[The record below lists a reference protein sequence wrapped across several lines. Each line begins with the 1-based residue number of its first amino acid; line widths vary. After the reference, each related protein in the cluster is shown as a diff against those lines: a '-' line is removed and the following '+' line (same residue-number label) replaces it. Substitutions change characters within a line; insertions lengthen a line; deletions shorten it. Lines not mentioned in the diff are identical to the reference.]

1 MKKKSSLLMWLP
13 ISVCLM
19 SCTSLNKNTA
29 FNNSFQAKH
38 EIKLSTNADLIKAD
52 RPDQYYEIGRAYQK
66 NGNFSQAAIAY
77 QKSLQL
83 DPNFTKSITG
93 LATLYADQ
101 KIYIIS
107 IPLFEQA
114 TKLMPDAVNYNNLG
128 YAYFLNKEY
137 TKASSALKQAIELK
151 PDYLQ
156 AKKNLE
162 LVNINQ
168 LTAAYK
174 DTSEQLIVFDP
185 SKTVDIH
192 SKKLTL
198 NMQIE
203 SDKLTTP
210 VDKSQVFNQD
220 SMNEV
225 IKADSEATMIQT
237 ANGLYELNAK
247 NPVVISENINNT
259 SKTVAPNISKNLL
272 VAKSGGITFKHMPA
286 ISKLFGSSETALA
299 TFSLSDNNKL
309 VEIING
315 NGIKGMARS
324 VASKFEVSN
333 NVQTKVADAK
343 RFNQM
348 KTHIQYKS
356 GYRDDAVNLNHH
368 LLNRPYLIRNDKL
381 PSNVSLRLVLGKD
394 LLPRFNSAAMANNYL
409 SWILAS

>member
-1 MKKKSSLLMWLP
+1 MKKKSSILMWLP

-137 TKASSALKQAIELK
+137 TKASSALKQAIEIK

-174 DTSEQLIVFDP
+174 DTSEQLIVFDS

-198 NMQIE
+198 NKQIE

-220 SMNEV
+220 SMNELV
-225 IKADSEATMIQT
+225 KADSEATMIQT

-247 NPVVISENINNT
+247 NLVVISENINNT

-286 ISKLFGSSETALA
+286 ISKLFGASETALA
-299 TFSLSDNNKL
+299 TFSLSGNNKL

-315 NGIKGMARS
+315 NGIKGMARI

-333 NVQTKVADAK
+333 DVQTKVANAN

>member
-1 MKKKSSLLMWLP
+1 MKTKSSLLLWLL
-13 ISVCLM
+13 ISGCLI

-29 FNNSFQAKH
+29 LYNSFKANH
-38 EIKLSTNADLIKAD
+38 NIKTTTNADLIKAD

-66 NGNFSQAAIAY
+66 NGNYSQAAIAY

-83 DPNFTKSITG
+83 DPSFTQSITG

-101 KIYIIS
+101 KLYVVS

-114 TKLMPDAVNYNNLG
+114 VKLMPDAVNYNNLG

-137 TKASSALKQAIELK
+137 MKANSALKQAIDLK

-162 LVNINQ
+162 LINGNQ
-168 LTAAYK
+168 STTAYK
-174 DTSEQLIVFDP
+174 ATSKQLIVSDP
-185 SKTVDIH
+185 LKPIDNH
-192 SKKLTL
+192 SKKLIL
-198 NMQIE
+198 NSQIE
-203 SDKLTTP
+203 SEKLNTS

-220 SMNEV
+220 SRNE
-225 IKADSEATMIQT
+225 IAKADSESTMIQT
-237 ANGLYELNAK
+237 ANGLYELNVK
-247 NPVVISENINNT
+247 NPIVISENINNT
-259 SKTVAPNISKNLL
+259 PKTVAPNISKEL
-272 VAKSGGITFKHMPA
+272 VVALSGGISFKHMPA
-286 ISKLFGSSETALA
+286 ISKLFGATETALA
-299 TFSLSDNNKL
+299 TFSLSDNNKF

-315 NGIKGMARS
+315 NGIKGMARTI
-324 VASKFEVSN
+324 ASKFEVNN

-394 LLPRFNSAAMANNYL
+394 LLPGFNSAMMANNYL
-409 SWILAS
+409 NRLFTS

>member
-38 EIKLSTNADLIKAD
+38 EIKPSTNADLIKAD

-174 DTSEQLIVFDP
+174 DTSEQLIVFDS

-220 SMNEV
+220 LMNEV

-286 ISKLFGSSETALA
+286 ISKLFGASETALA
-299 TFSLSDNNKL
+299 TFSLSGNNKL

-315 NGIKGMARS
+315 NGIKGMARI

-333 NVQTKVADAK
+333 DVQTKVANAN

-368 LLNRPYLIRNDKL
+368 LLNRPYLIRNDKV

>member
-1 MKKKSSLLMWLP
+1 MKTNSSLLMCLL
-13 ISVCLM
+13 ISGGLV
-19 SCTSLNKNTA
+19 SCTFLNKNNA

-38 EIKLSTNADLIKAD
+38 EIKPSTNADLIKAD

-128 YAYFLNKEY
+128 YAYFLNNEY

-174 DTSEQLIVFDP
+174 DPSEQLIVFDS

-198 NMQIE
+198 NKQIE

-237 ANGLYELNAK
+237 ANGLYELNVK

-259 SKTVAPNISKNLL
+259 TKTVAPNISKDLL
-272 VAKSGGITFKHMPA
+272 VAISGGITFKHMPA

-315 NGIKGMARS
+315 NGIKGMART

-333 NVQTKVADAK
+333 NVQTKVANSK

-348 KTHIQYKS
+348 KTHIQYKL

-368 LLNRPYLIRNDKL
+368 LLNRPYLIRNDNL

-394 LLPRFNSAAMANNYL
+394 LLPRFNSAAMASNYL
-409 SWILAS
+409 SRLSS